1 MNQAKPFRLLAAP
14 IRPSAPGPVSKI
26 VARSVR
32 QSLLCSRSFV
42 ADGNLG
48 RIHPK
53 RKGETM
59 GGNERAETDRQG
71 GRQATRDRTRTHTS
85 ERDRAAQYVLL
96 RKLPF
101 LLCRTCLIWRIF
113 PGLCHFRI
121 RGKRRRTTTTTCHFG
136 AEVRECNSRRL
147 SQVLPAAPVVLA
159 LHCPFKKRLS
169 CHSPFPT
176 LPAPSI
182 RLGLGRPPCFFVS
195 RSSFPVSAPPAAA
208 SPPLQKRADF
218 PGGLAN

>member
-1 MNQAKPFRLLAAP
+1 MAISAA
-14 IRPSAPGPVSKI
+14 STQNGK
-26 VARSVR
+26 VR
-32 QSLLCSRSFV
+32 QW
-42 ADGNLG
+42 AGM
-48 RIHPK
+48 K
-53 RKGETM
+53 
-59 GGNERAETDRQG
+59 ERRQTDREAD
-71 GRQATRDRTRTHTS
+71 RQRETARAHTRAS
-85 ERDRAAQYVLL
+85 ETEPLSMYVLL

-121 RGKRRRTTTTTCHFG
+121 RGKRRRRRRTSCHFG